1 MKAKGEDVEQYRGDI
16 SAAVMN
22 TDQNQL
28 ERGREVLI
36 TAHYRGSQGR
46 NHGGRLLTGLLSVAC
61 SACFLT
67 RPQDHLPRRGPS
79 HNRLDPLTSIPVY

>member
-1 MKAKGEDVEQYRGDI
+1 MNAKGEGVDQYRGDI

-36 TAHYRGSQGR
+36 TAHY
-46 NHGGRLLTGLLSVAC
+46 
-61 SACFLT
+61 
-67 RPQDHLPRRGPS
+67 
-79 HNRLDPLTSIPVY
+79 